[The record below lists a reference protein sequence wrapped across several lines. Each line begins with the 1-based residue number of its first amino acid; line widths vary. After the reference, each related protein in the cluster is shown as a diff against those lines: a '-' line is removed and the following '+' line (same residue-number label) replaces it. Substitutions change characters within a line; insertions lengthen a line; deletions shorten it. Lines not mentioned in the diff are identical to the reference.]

1 MKDKDLSLTSPFV
14 AALRER
20 GLPSVTA
27 GRDCGHRP
35 RGGRLQSF
43 RHPQFAA
50 TSAFTLIELL
60 VAVTVLVVITLLL
73 ARIISQSND
82 IISDGTRQAAQN
94 ANARMALDFLA
105 REFAQAG
112 GDGRLRFRRDER
124 PGAPAGTVANTYGSS
139 FPCHQLKFVTFK
151 NLLEPGDAS
160 QDREGIMVAYY
171 VKSDGGTNSL
181 VRAERAIAGSGSYTN
196 ITYTPST
203 AEEAE
208 LMRYVVEFRAVCHD
222 TNGTIM
228 SSSTT
233 DYDYLPAYM
242 DVYLSVLSESEA
254 KRAATFVL
262 GSANQKDYVIRN
274 AKRYYTRCWS
284 LNRSAYI
291 NGR

>member
-1 MKDKDLSLTSPFV
+1 MKDKDLRLTNPSV
-14 AALRER
+14 TVLRER
-20 GLPSVTA
+20 GLPSVVA
-27 GRDCGHRP
+27 GRDRGHRP
-35 RGGRLQSF
+35 RGGLLQSF
-43 RHPQFAA
+43 CHPQFAA

-82 IISDGTRQAAQN
+82 IISDGARQATQN

-112 GDGRLRFRRDER
+112 GDGRLHFQRDET
-124 PGAPAGTVANTYGSS
+124 PGSPAVPSTYGSS

-151 NLLEPGDAS
+151 NLLEPSGTS
-160 QDREGIMVAYY
+160 TNREAVRVAYY

-181 VRAERAIAGSGSYTN
+181 VRAEEAIAGTGSYP
-196 ITYTPST
+196 TYLTP
-203 AEEAE
+203 AEEVE

-222 TNGTIM
+222 TNATASIM
-228 SSSTT
+228 NSM
-233 DYDYLPAYM
+233 DQDHLPAYI

-262 GSANQKDYVIRN
+262 GSANQKDYVVRN